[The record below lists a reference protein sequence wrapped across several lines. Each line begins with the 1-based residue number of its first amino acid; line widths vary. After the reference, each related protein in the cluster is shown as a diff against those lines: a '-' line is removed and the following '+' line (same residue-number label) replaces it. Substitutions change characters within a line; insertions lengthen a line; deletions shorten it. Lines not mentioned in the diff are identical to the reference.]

1 MERIKR
7 FIKTAV
13 TYLAGNIFSKLVTF
27 FLIPLY
33 TNKLTTESYGDYDVV
48 LTIVTLLVS
57 VAFFQI
63 WDGMFRMSFDYD
75 DLADKYKIISICF
88 KGYLIG
94 IIVFSLAYYGVLKVM
109 SLEMSIWSLLF
120 GVSFGLQ
127 YMYSF
132 STRIFLRNKLF
143 ALSGAANTLAL
154 AVSNIVLIVGFNR
167 GVESLFISQVIGA
180 IVQILIIEARLHI
193 LRNIKGMGFDYS
205 TFNRV
210 LRFSVPLCI
219 ATVSYWLLS
228 GYTKIIIKKVCGS
241 SDNGLFAI
249 ASSLSNM
256 AVLAVNVFQFAWNET
271 AYLMSGEQDR
281 NKTYKKCLDLL
292 FCTVWICC
300 AAFCIMIRI
309 IYPYYIG
316 QDFQASSI
324 VIPYLMLGVSANAIA
339 GFLGTLFMTEQKTS
353 HIMTSTFVAAA
364 FNIGLSEL
372 MTKRFGLVGAVLVL
386 SGSFMLLMILRLFQ
400 VRANLK
406 ISISFVSI
414 ISFLPVIISVIMYK
428 NNTLFILDVLFL
440 VAIAIIYIIL
450 FEIITNVR
458 VLKLLQSII
467 RRNK

>member
-1 MERIKR
+1 
-7 FIKTAV
+7 
-13 TYLAGNIFSKLVTF
+13 
-27 FLIPLY
+27 
-33 TNKLTTESYGDYDVV
+33 
-48 LTIVTLLVS
+48 
-57 VAFFQI
+57 
-63 WDGMFRMSFDYD
+63 
-75 DLADKYKIISICF
+75 
-88 KGYLIG
+88 
-94 IIVFSLAYYGVLKVM
+94 
-109 SLEMSIWSLLF
+109 
-120 GVSFGLQ
+120 
-127 YMYSF
+127 
-132 STRIFLRNKLF
+132 
-143 ALSGAANTLAL
+143 
-154 AVSNIVLIVGFNR
+154 
-167 GVESLFISQVIGA
+167 
-180 IVQILIIEARLHI
+180 
-193 LRNIKGMGFDYS
+193 
-205 TFNRV
+205 
-210 LRFSVPLCI
+210 
-219 ATVSYWLLS
+219 
-228 GYTKIIIKKVCGS
+228 
-241 SDNGLFAI
+241 
-249 ASSLSNM
+249 
-256 AVLAVNVFQFAWNET
+256 
-271 AYLMSGEQDR
+271 
-281 NKTYKKCLDLL
+281 
-292 FCTVWICC
+292 
-300 AAFCIMIRI
+300 MIRI